1 LLEGFATCPKGTAM
15 LVLPLTERSLR
26 PPARPGTRDSVVVAT
41 LPAGIALREA
51 DGELVPLNAAA
62 RTLLAAAGDRIG
74 SALGTQSA
82 ADSTTVPLPSGAR
95 LRIDQRA
102 LPGRD
107 ARLLLLTDVTRE
119 HRLDEAL
126 HRHQRLAALGELA
139 ATLAHQV
146 RTPLAAALLY
156 LDNAGLPGLAPDR
169 RAALL
174 DQATTCLRDLEQLVA
189 GMLGFARGAAREPK
203 DTAIAD
209 VLSSVGIAAAPLCQ
223 PSQRLAI
230 TPPADD
236 LRVAVGR
243 EALVAAV
250 LNLVQN
256 ALQAAGDDA
265 AVTVKA
271 AGAGDLVDLVVTD
284 NGPGI
289 PAALR
294 QRVLEPFFTTRTGG
308 TGLGLAVVQS
318 LVAGAGGQLTIE
330 ANEPCGTRVSLRLP
344 RAGRKPA

>member
-1 LLEGFATCPKGTAM
+1 M
-15 LVLPLTERSLR
+15 LAQPLTEGVRR
-26 PPARPGTRDSVVVAT
+26 PPARPPGRDSLVVAA

-51 DGELVPLNAAA
+51 DGRLVPLNAAA
-62 RTLLAAAGDRIG
+62 RALLAATGSSLEAALAGQ
-74 SALGTQSA
+74 GT

-95 LRIDQRA
+95 LRIDQRP
-102 LPGRD
+102 LPGGD
-107 ARLLLLTDVTRE
+107 ARLLLVTDVTRE

-156 LDNAGLPGLAPDR
+156 LDNAGLPGLDPGR
-169 RAALL
+169 RQALL
-174 DQATTCLRDLEQLVA
+174 GQASTCLRDLEQLVA
-189 GMLGFARGAAREPK
+189 GMLGFARGAAREPQA
-203 DTAIAD
+203 TAVAD
-209 VLSSVGIAAAPLCQ
+209 VLAGVAVAAAPLWQ
-223 PSQRLAI
+223 PPQHLEI
-230 TPPADD
+230 VPPAGR

-256 ALQAAGDDA
+256 ALQAAGDAA
-265 AVTVKA
+265 AVTVSA
-271 AGAGDLVDLVVTD
+271 TDHGDTVALSVAD

-289 PAALR
+289 PTALR
-294 QRVLEPFFTTRTGG
+294 QRVIEPFFTTRTGG

-318 LVAGAGGQLTIE
+318 VVAGAGGTLAID
-330 ANEPCGTRVSLRLP
+330 ANEPCGTRITLHLP
-344 RAGRKPA
+344 RAGKNQP